1 MFIVVGITFS
11 PGMPSLIIVTGI
23 GLIVRYFYFKFVF
36 IRFSRIPKSFDESL
50 NTILLRLLAF
60 GIFSHLILAIWMYG
74 VDELF
79 DHRDSFL
86 HHELYSNTDDKF
98 KVFWLIVV
106 KRAVDSWYLSALLV
120 FYVFYFFVWE
130 FLRELYLK
138 CIKKKE
144 AFKASP
150 EMLKATI
157 GNEGYVKGV

>member
-11 PGMPSLIIVTGI
+11 PGIPSLLIVTGI
-23 GLIVRYFYFKFVF
+23 GLMLRYLYFKFVF
-36 IRFSRIPKSFDESL
+36 IRFSRIPKSMDESL
-50 NTILLRLLAF
+50 NTMLLRLLAF

-79 DHRDSFL
+79 DHTDSFL
-86 HHELYSNTDDKF
+86 DHELYRNGDDKF

-120 FYVFYFFVWE
+120 FYLFYFFLWE
-130 FLRELYLK
+130 VLREIYLK
-138 CIKKKE
+138 CFGKKQT
-144 AFKASP
+144 FKASP
-150 EMLKATI
+150 NMLKDTI